1 MMDNV
6 IKSMY
11 VTINS
16 PAGLSTKEGALGVRA
31 KGSEEGEEGEN
42 KKGQEG
48 RALKNGSDTAGTI
61 GLNLILN

>member
-16 PAGLSTKEGALGVRA
+16 PAGLSTKEGARGVRA
-31 KGSEEGEEGEN
+31 KGKEKEEERDN
-42 KKGQEG
+42 KKEQRE
-48 RALKNGSDTAGTI
+48 
-61 GLNLILN
+61 

>member
-1 MMDNV
+1 MTDNV

-16 PAGLSTKEGALGVRA
+16 PAGLSTKEDALGVRA
-31 KGSEEGEEGEN
+31 KGNEKEEERDN
-42 KKGQEG
+42 KKEQK
-48 RALKNGSDTAGTI
+48 RITLKNGSDTAGTI

>member
-16 PAGLSTKEGALGVRA
+16 PAGLSTKEDALGVRA
-31 KGSEEGEEGEN
+31 EGNEKGEGGANRKEQ
-42 KKGQEG
+42 K
-48 RALKNGSDTAGTI
+48 RIALQNGPDAAATVGF
-61 GLNLILN
+61 NLILN

>member
-31 KGSEEGEEGEN
+31 KGNEKEEERDN
-42 KKGQEG
+42 KKEQK
-48 RALKNGSDTAGTI
+48 RITLKNGSDTAGTI